1 MSGGSMNYVYCQIE
15 EECVGHMGDH
25 ELDDLMKDVA
35 KLVHDREWCLSGDT
49 CEETYQKTVKEFKRK
64 WFKSPRADRLY
75 GYIDDVFNKSRSDCM
90 AMIGEVDG
98 TPYDGLVKQY
108 GNFVSKS
115 EAANI
120 LQVNRATVYNMVADG
135 RLQTG
140 YGGKQVVTRSI
151 VDYVRSRGGKK

>member
-15 EECVGHMGDH
+15 EECVGQMGDR

-64 WFKSPRADRLY
+64 WFKSPRVDRLY
-75 GYIDDVFNKSRSDCM
+75 GYIDDAFNKTRSDCM

-98 TPYDGLVKQY
+98 TPYDDIVKEY
-108 GNFVSKS
+108 GDFVSKTT
-115 EAANI
+115 AASI
-120 LQVNRATVYNMVADG
+120 LKVSRETIYNMIADG

-140 YGGKQVVTRSI
+140 CNGYKVFTRSI
-151 VDYVRSRGGKK
+151 VDDVRSRGDK